1 MLGWML
7 KLLVVLAL
15 RHVLVGAIDRGAENL
30 KKPGRFLHKNP
41 IHLFPGTHFDA
52 VIVLTNAEN

>member
-1 MLGWML
+1 ML

-15 RHVLVGAIDRGAENL
+15 WHVLVGAIDTDAENL
-30 KKPGRFLHKNP
+30 KWPCHLPHKKPIYL
-41 IHLFPGTHFDA
+41 LPGTHLDA

>member
-1 MLGWML
+1 MLGCML

-15 RHVLVGAIDRGAENL
+15 RHVLVGAIDIDAENL
-30 KKPGRFLHKNP
+30 KRPRHFLYKKP
-41 IHLFPGTHFDA
+41 IHLLPGTHLDA